1 MYFVYMIEC
10 SDGSIYTG
18 ITNDL
23 KRRFREHKEKKGG
36 HYTSS
41 HEAKK
46 VIYTEEVPTKS
57 AALKREAQI
66 KSLKRAEKLK
76 LAESR
81 EFSIDKL

>member
-23 KRRFREHKEKKGG
+23 ERRFREHKEKKGG

-41 HEAKK
+41 HGAKK
-46 VIYTEEVPTKS
+46 AIYTEEVPTKS
-57 AALKREAQI
+57 AALKKEAQI
-66 KSLKRAEKLK
+66 KSLKRTDKLK
-76 LAESR
+76 LADSGQYC
-81 EFSIDKL
+81 